1 MLKVAHI
8 VRRFTFDEWG
18 GTETV
23 VWNTVT
29 RQLKRGVQADILA
42 TAALSKPG
50 DDERDGVSIRRFPY
64 RYPYFPMPASTR
76 LALDK
81 KGGSPLCPAMFR
93 AIRGGGYD
101 ILHIHAAGRLAQR
114 AVATAHALGIPCVMS
129 IHGGSEDVPQE
140 ELRRMMEPVKG
151 KFNYGGILD
160 RLLKLRFDPLERVN
174 AIICIGRVEE
184 ERLRRKYPQQRII
197 YMPNGIDCAKY
208 QRPAVTH
215 PREEWGIP
223 DDRKLMVCISRIDY
237 QKNQKALL
245 PLLAAHQDA
254 HLLLIGPA
262 TAEWY
267 RDELLSE
274 VQKLGLQNRFTY
286 IPGLPPDDPRLV
298 DILHQAHCFILPSVH
313 EPFGIV
319 ALEAWAA
326 GLPVIAS
333 DAGGLKDFIHDG
345 VNGLMFPSGDAE
357 ALDVAY
363 RRLDGDEA
371 LRRRLSEQALIDVRR
386 FSWDSLTDELLGV
399 YQSLLKRS

>member
-29 RQLKRGVQADILA
+29 RQRQRGIQADILA
-42 TAALSKPG
+42 TAALSQPG
-50 DDERDGVSIRRFPY
+50 DDEREGVPIHRFPY
-64 RYPYFPMPASTR
+64 VYPYWPMTASTR

-81 KGGSPLCPAMFR
+81 KGGSPLCPKMFR
-93 AIRGGGYD
+93 AIRNGGYD
-101 ILHIHAAGRLAQR
+101 LLHIHAAGRLAQR
-114 AVATAHALGIPCVMS
+114 AVATAHSIGIPCIMS
-129 IHGGSEDVPQE
+129 IHGGSEDVPPE

-160 RLLKLRFDPLERVN
+160 RLCGMRFDPLARVN
-174 AIICIGRVEE
+174 AVICIGRVEE
-184 ERLRRKYPQQRII
+184 ARLHNKYPKQRII
-197 YMPNGIDCAKY
+197 YMPNGIDCARY
-208 QRPAVTH
+208 QRPVQTH

-223 DDRKLMVCISRIDY
+223 SDRKLLVCISRIDY
-237 QKNQKALL
+237 QKNQKALV
-245 PLLAAHQDA
+245 PLLAAHEDT

-267 RDELLSE
+267 RDELLAE
-274 VQKLGLQNRFTY
+274 VQKRGLQERFTY
-286 IPGLPPDDPRLV
+286 IPGLSPDDPRLV
-298 DILHQAHCFILPSVH
+298 DILHEAYCFILPSVH

-333 DAGGLKDFIHDG
+333 NAGGLKDFIKDG
-345 VNGLMFPSGDAE
+345 VNGLMFPSGDDDALEE
-357 ALDVAY
+357 AFKRMDGNDSL
-363 RRLDGDEA
+363 RNRLT
-371 LRRRLSEQALIDVRR
+371 EQALQDVQK
-386 FSWDSLTDELLGV
+386 FSWDSLADELIAIYHSFL
-399 YQSLLKRS
+399 